1 MAEKVTIELPEELIQ
16 QVQAVATHTQR
27 SFDEVLAEWVR
38 RAGSEPVL
46 ELLSDAELLAVCDG
60 QSPRSLRGGPEQRP
74 GRNQD
79 LGTLDAVERR
89 RLDDLKCGPTAAAWC
104 AKPRR

>member
-1 MAEKVTIELPEELIQ
+1 MAEKLTIELPEELIQ

-38 RAGSEPVL
+38 LAGSEPVL

-60 QSPRSLRGGPEQRP
+60 QSPESFEEDLSALLE
-74 GRNQD
+74 RNQE
-79 LGTLDAVERR
+79 GTLDAVERR
-89 RLDDLKCGPTAAAWC
+89 RLDDLMRTCTRWPGPQS
-104 AKPRR
+104 PGG